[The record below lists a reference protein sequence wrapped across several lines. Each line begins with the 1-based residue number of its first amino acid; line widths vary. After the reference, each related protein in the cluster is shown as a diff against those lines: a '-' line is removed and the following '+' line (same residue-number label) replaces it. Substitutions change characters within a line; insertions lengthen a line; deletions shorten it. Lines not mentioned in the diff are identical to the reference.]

1 MVKPDGSVVIIDF
14 EMSRFK
20 DIMKEE
26 FANEM
31 KAVEQMLGELEDRC
45 SCCGK
50 GAGTAGD
57 APKGYS
63 SEESDVED
71 ILAA

>member
-1 MVKPDGSVVIIDF
+1 
-14 EMSRFK
+14 MSRFGNV
-20 DIMKEE
+20 MEEE

-31 KAVEQMLGELEDRC
+31 ELVEQMIEELEERC